1 MVRIGNGLLLLYLL
15 NVNWPPVGGLMIVD
29 HHYHVR
35 LVHNEYDIKP
45 SDTRHRQAYV
55 RGE

>member
-1 MVRIGNGLLLLYLL
+1 
-15 NVNWPPVGGLMIVD
+15 MIVD

-55 RGE
+55 RGDKRIDQAYSRGGVAYGWSGTV